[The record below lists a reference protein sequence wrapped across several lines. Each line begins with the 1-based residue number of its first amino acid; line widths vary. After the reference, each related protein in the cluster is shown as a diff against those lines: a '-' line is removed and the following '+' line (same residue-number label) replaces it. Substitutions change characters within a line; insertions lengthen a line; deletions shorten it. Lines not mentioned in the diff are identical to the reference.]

1 MDWSSTVHFCAF
13 INGDRL
19 TVDVFG
25 VCRVQCVELA
35 LQFYA
40 RKGLVVSKKLNE
52 AHIWLIVNL
61 IRAS

>member
-1 MDWSSTVHFCAF
+1 MGYDLMDWSSTVHFCAL

-19 TVDVFG
+19 TMDVFE

-40 RKGLVVSKKLNE
+40 RKFMG
-52 AHIWLIVNL
+52 
-61 IRAS
+61 